1 MSFKRVLIKLSP
13 LPPTLSTI
21 KIPLPLGATRLICR
35 SPVAVCSNW
44 SILTLRS
51 VMITPGSGMINAE
64 STSPGVEIASG
75 IALGTSALAK
85 RKHPACGVAV
95 AVGELVA
102 VGVLVMVGVRV
113 GVLVGVAVGVRLG
126 VGVDVRVAVDVF
138 VGVGVRV
145 GVGVFVAVGVGV

>member
-1 MSFKRVLIKLSP
+1 MSPF
-13 LPPTLSTI
+13 PPTLSTI
-21 KIPLPLGATRLICR
+21 KISVPSGAIRLICR

-64 STSPGVEIASG
+64 STSPGMEIASG
-75 IALGTSALAK
+75 MALGTSALVK
-85 RKHPACGVAV
+85 REHSACGVAV

-102 VGVLVMVGVRV
+102 VGVLVLVGVRV
-113 GVLVGVAVGVRLG
+113 GVLVGVAVGVWLG

-138 VGVGVRV
+138 V
-145 GVGVFVAVGVGV
+145 AVGVGV